1 MQTFLPYVSFEASAK
16 SLDMKRLGKQRVE
29 VLQLLNSMTGKTKG
43 RGWTNHPCKHM
54 WADNMSAL
62 VQYGLVICKEWLA
75 RGYKDTCYD
84 KIAAFGVENSPAMP
98 WWLGNKQFHLS
109 HQANLVR
116 KNSDFYKSKWP
127 DVDSN
132 MLYLWPDNTT
142 KQFKNI

>member
-62 VQYGLVICKEWLA
+62 VQYGLVVCKEWLS

-84 KIAAFGVENSPAMP
+84 KIAAFGVEDAPTMP
-98 WWLGNKQFHLS
+98 WWLGTETFHIS
-109 HQANLVR
+109 HRANLVR
-116 KNSDFYKSKWP
+116 KNSDYYRVQWP
-127 DVDSN
+127 TVDETL
-132 MLYLWPDNTT
+132 LYLWPDNNT
-142 KQFKNI
+142 KTFKHI